1 MVQERPLFS
10 RISLEVTH
18 YQRML
23 TVDTFINLSFPTDRL
38 DDIVPTY
45 GFSRADLRVSGYDL
59 SLYDL
64 GGGDSIR
71 DIWRKYYAEV
81 TLENVTKKP
90 PPKLMTFSFLRLM
103 DSSLLLTPQTIIVLW
118 RQGLSLPR

>member
-1 MVQERPLFS
+1 MF
-10 RISLEVTH
+10 
-18 YQRML
+18 
-23 TVDTFINLSFPTDRL
+23 TFYLCFPPTTDRL

-64 GGGDSIR
+64 GGDDSIR

-81 TLENVTKKP
+81 TLLHKEDATKRLSFHFFRLVLP
-90 PPKLMTFSFLRLM
+90 TFSLNVPIGQ
-103 DSSLLLTPQTIIVLW
+103 SLAT
-118 RQGLSLPR
+118 G

>member
-1 MVQERPLFS
+1 MVQERPPFS

-18 YQRML
+18 YQRMF
-23 TVDTFINLSFPTDRL
+23 TFYLCFPPTTDRL

-81 TLENVTKKP
+81 TLLNTTKNQCS
-90 PPKLMTFSFLRLM
+90 FSLGSWIHLCC
-103 DSSLLLTPQTIIVLW
+103 
-118 RQGLSLPR
+118 

>member
-1 MVQERPLFS
+1 MF
-10 RISLEVTH
+10 
-18 YQRML
+18 
-23 TVDTFINLSFPTDRL
+23 TFYLCFPPTTDRL

-81 TLENVTKKP
+81 YFTQHNTGKKQC
-90 PPKLMTFSFLRLM
+90 SFFIIFFRLM